1 MKRRGAVLLF
11 AVVAAVGLYMVPA
24 GATGRHHHD
33 GVLVVDNQPHH
44 HRSCLGTRDPF
55 DTIQGAVDAAGSGDT
70 IRVCPGTYTETVKVQ
85 KPDLTILGANAG
97 RDATAHGRGRE
108 SIVTNIDAKGT
119 VQLLE
124 DDITWDGFTI
134 RGVPKVQNGPGM
146 YTSPTHSGYVVRDT
160 IFLDNGFG
168 LHLGSN
174 GKHPTLVCRNRFT
187 ANNEFED
194 PAGANGIYSDEG
206 AHQVLITSNLF
217 EGHNGA
223 AVFFADK
230 GAEQRDVLIEHNK
243 SVDDRAFASIFNSNR
258 FRLTSNHIRARLI
271 EPGADLDDS
280 RRASAIFIGARNDD
294 IVVQKNKIKSASG
307 NGIDVTNSGEPGTDD
322 QAPTNVIVR
331 RNKVEHVQLSGIEV
345 SAKGDGHY
353 QVLHN
358 RSLTNGGNGIHFAP
372 NTLGGTVTGNTAL
385 GNGTDAHSNGL
396 DCKDESTG
404 STVPLN
410 TWTGNVGQTADPRAI
425 CSVPTVDNPD
435 HDGKDHHKKHKKKH
449 HKKTKKH
456 RPDPCRCT
464 LPWRF

>member
-33 GVLVVDNQPHH
+33 GVLVVDNQPRH

-55 DTIQGAVDAAGSGDT
+55 DTIQGAVNAAGSSDT

-146 YTSPTHSGYVVRDT
+146 YTSPTHSGYLVRDT

-206 AHQVLITSNLF
+206 AQQVLITSNLF

-230 GAEQRDVLIEHNK
+230 GKLQRDVLIESNK
-243 SVDDRAFASIFNSNR
+243 SS
-258 FRLTSNHIRARLI
+258 TTCH
-271 EPGADLDDS
+271 S
-280 RRASAIFIGARNDD
+280 RRSSTAPG
-294 IVVQKNKIKSASG
+294 SAS
-307 NGIDVTNSGEPGTDD
+307 P
-322 QAPTNVIVR
+322 P
-331 RNKVEHVQLSGIEV
+331 
-345 SAKGDGHY
+345 
-353 QVLHN
+353 
-358 RSLTNGGNGIHFAP
+358 
-372 NTLGGTVTGNTAL
+372 
-385 GNGTDAHSNGL
+385 
-396 DCKDESTG
+396 TG
-404 STVPLN
+404 SRPGSAMSSSRGRRRRSSSAPATTTSWSRRTRSSRPAAMASTSPTPVREAP
-410 TWTGNVGQTADPRAI
+410 GRCRPR
-425 CSVPTVDNPD
+425 T
-435 HDGKDHHKKHKKKH
+435 
-449 HKKTKKH
+449 
-456 RPDPCRCT
+456 
-464 LPWRF
+464 

>member
-24 GATGRHHHD
+24 GATGRHHYD
-33 GVLVVDNQPHH
+33 DVLVVDNQPHH
-44 HRSCLGTRDPF
+44 PRSCLGTRDLF
-55 DTIQGAVDAAGSGDT
+55 DTIQGAVNAADSGDT

-97 RDATAHGRGRE
+97 RDATGDHRGRE

-134 RGVPKVQNGPGM
+134 RGVPNVPNGPGM
-146 YTSPTHSGYVVRDT
+146 YTSPTHSGYLVRDT

-168 LHLGSN
+168 IHLGSN

-206 AHQVLITSNLF
+206 AQLVLITSNLF

-230 GAEQRDVLIEHNK
+230 GKVQRDVLIEHNK
-243 SVDDRAFASIFNSNR
+243 SVDDLSFASIFNSTR
-258 FRLTSNHIRARLI
+258 VRITSNWIKARVGD
-271 EPGADLDDS
+271 EQFPGP
-280 RRASAIFIGARNDD
+280 ASAIFIGARNDD

-307 NGIDVTNSGEPGTDD
+307 NGIDITNTGAGGVGI
-322 QAPTNVIVR
+322 APPKHVVVR
-331 RNKVEHVQLSGIEV
+331 KNKVEHAQLSGIAV
-345 SAKGDGHY
+345 SATGVGEY
-353 QVLHN
+353 QVLAN
-358 RSLTNGGNGIHFAP
+358 RSLTNAKFGIHFAVG
-372 NTLGGTVTGNTAL
+372 TKGGTVTGNTAL
-385 GNGTDAHSNGL
+385 GHEMV
-396 DCKDESTG
+396 DCKDESG
-404 STVPLN
+404 PLN
-410 TWTGNVGQTADPRAI
+410 TWTGNVGVTSEPPGL
-425 CSVPTVDNPD
+425 CSAPTVDNPD

-456 RPDPCRCT
+456 KQHRPDPCQCT

>member
-33 GVLVVDNQPHH
+33 DVLVVDNQPHH

-55 DTIQGAVDAAGSGDT
+55 DTIQGAVNAAGSGDT

-97 RDATAHGRGRE
+97 RDATGDYRGRE

-134 RGVPKVQNGPGM
+134 RGVRGVPNVPNGPGM
-146 YTSPTHSGYVVRDT
+146 YTSPTHSGYLVRDT
-160 IFLDNGFG
+160 IFLDNGLG
-168 LHLGSN
+168 IHLGAS
-174 GKHPTLVCRNRFT
+174 GEHPTVVCRNRFT
-187 ANNEFED
+187 ANNEFEG
-194 PAGANGIYSDEG
+194 PGGANGIYSDEG
-206 AHQVLITSNLF
+206 AQQVLITSNLF

-230 GAEQRDVLIEHNK
+230 GKVQRDVLIEHNK
-243 SVDDRAFASIFNSNR
+243 SVDDLSFASIFNSTR
-258 FRLTSNHIRARLI
+258 VRITSNWIKARVGD
-271 EPGADLDDS
+271 EQFPGP
-280 RRASAIFIGARNDD
+280 ASAIFIGARNDD
-294 IVVQKNKIKSASG
+294 IVVQKNKIKATSG
-307 NGIDVTNSGEPGTDD
+307 NGIDITNSGEPETAD
-322 QAPTNVIVR
+322 APPTNVVVR
-331 RNKVEHVQLSGIEV
+331 KNKVEHAQLSGIEV
-345 SAKGDGHY
+345 SATGAGEY
-353 QVLHN
+353 QVLAN
-358 RSLTNGGNGIHFAP
+358 RSLTNADFGIHF
-372 NTLGGTVTGNTAL
+372 TDKTDRGIVTGNTAL
-385 GNGTDAHSNGL
+385 GNEI
-396 DCKDESTG
+396 DCKDESG
-404 STVPLN
+404 PLN

-425 CSVPTVDNPD
+425 CSVPTVNHPD
-435 HDGKDHHKKHKKKH
+435 HDGKDHHKKHKKQKQ
-449 HKKTKKH
+449 H